1 MRYDQQAI
9 RDAERLAFRT
19 ITATEQKGKN
29 AEGVICK
36 IPNKYWV
43 NPLNVTMPM
52 KMVQEVAWVNTNQEL
67 IFDFSINAPNQI
79 PGTNNNVILGQNN
92 VFVGYGIQILFGD
105 GADAANRIYRSRGL
119 TPNDDALYNSLVSV
133 RMEQSTLIDK
143 VNGQDFR
150 DVETSPNEF
159 YATAGM
165 MLINPIR
172 IVSGKLGTFSLA
184 IRMLNPFSTLV
195 ISADQFVSVRLLG
208 AYGQASA

>member
-19 ITATEQKGKN
+19 ITAQEQTGKN
-29 AEGVICK
+29 ADGVICK

-52 KMVQEVAWVNTNQEL
+52 KMVQEVPWLNTNQEL

-105 GADAANRIYRSRGL
+105 GTNAANRIYRSRGL
-119 TPNDDALYNSLVSV
+119 TPNDDALYNSLISV

-143 VNGQDFR
+143 VNGLDFR
-150 DVETSPNEF
+150 DVETAPGEF

-165 MLINPIR
+165 ILINPIR

-184 IRMLNPFSTLV
+184 IRMLNPFAALV
-195 ISADQFVSVRLLG
+195 ISPNQFVSVRLLG